1 MNMAKKNPPTPI
13 DSRDRAIDQLI
24 DDKNRIYKE
33 LKKAEEHIR
42 NLKAQK
48 RLLKSRIKFLQE
60 KYSDR
65 GKKVHHEKDY

>member
-1 MNMAKKNPPTPI
+1 MNMAKRSPPTPI
-13 DSRDRAIDQLI
+13 DPKDRLIDQLI
-24 DDKNRIYKE
+24 DDKNRIYKD
-33 LKKAEEHIR
+33 LKKAEENIR

-65 GKKVHHEKDY
+65 GKEVHNEKDY

>member
-1 MNMAKKNPPTPI
+1 MAKRSPPTPI
-13 DSRDRAIDQLI
+13 DPKDRLIDQLI
-24 DDKNRIYKE
+24 DDKNRIYKD
-33 LKKAEEHIR
+33 LKKAEENIR

-65 GKKVHHEKDY
+65 GKEVHNEKDY

>member
-1 MNMAKKNPPTPI
+1 MAKRNPPTPI
-13 DSRDRAIDQLI
+13 NPQDRLIDQLI
-24 DDKNRIYKE
+24 DDKNRIYRD
-33 LKKAEEHIR
+33 LKKAEEIIR

-65 GKKVHHEKDY
+65 GKEVHYEKDFG